1 MPALPGRNRQQER
14 TREMDPELKFL
25 TRLFRGNAPSG
36 RGLGVTLRLLR
47 RAGRPF
53 LLLPCEPRAAVG
65 TLALY
70 APQTAR
76 AQAARTMLRWAIGL
90 RLPWL
95 GETICFEMLPE
106 APFVRFLSSLHGAA
120 TEPPRFGILA

>member
-1 MPALPGRNRQQER
+1 MN
-14 TREMDPELKFL
+14 TELNFL
-25 TRLFRGNAPSG
+25 TSLFRGNARSG
-36 RGLGVTLRLLR
+36 RGFGVTLRLLR

-53 LLLPCEPRAAVG
+53 LLLPREPREAIS

-76 AQAARTMLRWAIGL
+76 AKAARAVLRWAIGL
-90 RLPWL
+90 SFPWP

-106 APFVRFLSSLHGAA
+106 APFVRFLSSL
-120 TEPPRFGILA
+120 